1 MVIGI
6 YFVSPINHSPIDRD
20 WRVIVEAA
28 AEKLSDS
35 GRQSM
40 TQNCSSCRRE
50 DRHVELV
57 NGAREFLKQI
67 CLFCLV
73 KHTPNE
79 L

>member
-40 TQNCSSCRRE
+40 TQNCSS
-50 DRHVELV
+50 
-57 NGAREFLKQI
+57 
-67 CLFCLV
+67 
-73 KHTPNE
+73 
-79 L
+79 